1 MVPLT
6 ADLGWALLAGSA
18 LGLGLWC
25 LAGLVP
31 ALSPPRLE
39 VRLARQ
45 LADLSPA
52 ARALTASRSAEP
64 LPVLGAL
71 ALPLL
76 DTARSVLDRVLG
88 GRDTIDRRLREAGS
102 AAGADR
108 YRGRQLLFA
117 VAGLTGGLPL
127 ALGSAAGGAPLVAV
141 VLPIAGAA
149 GGVALSDYL
158 LARAARARLRRM
170 AEELPTVLEF
180 LLLALSAGEGLHDAL
195 RRVARIGSGALSTE
209 LGSVMTAVQTGVPLA
224 TALTTLAEEIRL
236 ATLARAV
243 NHLVAAIERGSPLV
257 DVLRAQ
263 AEDCRAEAKRD
274 LLEQAGKKEVGML
287 VPLVFLILPL
297 TVGIA
302 IWPGLVVLQTGF

>member
-1 MVPLT
+1 MI

-39 VRLARQ
+39 LRLARQ
-45 LADLSPA
+45 LADLSA
-52 ARALTASRSAEP
+52 EARAISASRAAEP

-71 ALPLL
+71 VLPVLAG
-76 DTARSVLDRVLG
+76 ARSLLDRVLG
-88 GRDTIDRRLREAGS
+88 GRGAIERRLRESGS
-102 AAGADR
+102 PSGVDR

-117 VAGLTGGLPL
+117 IAGVVAGLLL
-127 ALGSAAGGAPLVAV
+127 ALGFATGGAPLVAV

-149 GGVALSDYL
+149 GGVALSDAL

-195 RRVARIGSGALSTE
+195 RRVGRIGSGALATE
-209 LGSVMTAVQTGVPLA
+209 LGHVMTAVETGVPLA
-224 TALTTLAEEIRL
+224 TALTNLAEEVRL
-236 ATLARAV
+236 SSLARAV
-243 NHLVAAIERGSPLV
+243 DHLVSAIERGSPLV
-257 DVLRAQ
+257 EVLRAQ
-263 AEDCRAEAKRD
+263 AEDCRAEAKRG

-297 TVGIA
+297 TVAIA